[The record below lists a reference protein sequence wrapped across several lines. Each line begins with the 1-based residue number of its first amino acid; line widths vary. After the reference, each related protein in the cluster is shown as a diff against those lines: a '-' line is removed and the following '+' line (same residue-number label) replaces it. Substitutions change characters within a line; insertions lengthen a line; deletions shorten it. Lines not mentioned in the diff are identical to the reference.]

1 MALKGILAIGG
12 KPGLY
17 KHIAQSKNSIIVE
30 EIASGKR
37 MPVYATSKISA
48 LEDIAIYTDKEEAQ
62 LKDIYIKLKEVTGD
76 SVITFD
82 PKKADPEELKSLMEK
97 VLPEYDKE
105 KVYVS
110 DMRKLFSWYNFLHEH
125 KMLDLE
131 TEEEV
136 KAEAEAKEETKTEEK
151 PISAEKPEPAEKPVK
166 KKAKKTT
173 KE

>member
-30 EIASGKR
+30 EIATGKR
-37 MPVYATSKISA
+37 LPVYATSKISA
-48 LEDIAIYTDKEEAQ
+48 LEDIAIYTDKEEAP
-62 LKDIYIKLKEVTGD
+62 LKDIYIRLKEIVGD
-76 SVITFD
+76 SVIAFD
-82 PKKADPEELKSLMEK
+82 PKKAEPDEIKSFMEK

-105 KVYVS
+105 RVYVS
-110 DMRKLFSWYNFLHEH
+110 DMRKLFSWYNFLHEY

-131 TEEEV
+131 MEEEV
-136 KAEAEAKEETKTEEK
+136 KEETKEEVKEEIK
-151 PISAEKPEPAEKPVK
+151 PEEKPEPAEKPVK